1 MITLYQF
8 EISPY
13 CDKVRRALTYK
24 GIEFQRQEMLF
35 SQPEAN
41 RKVSPTHKFP
51 VIEHDGQRIVDS
63 TDIAYYLEDRFP
75 EPKLI
80 PEDPVQR
87 ARMHICED
95 WADESLFTYDL
106 AMRGLWEHNIPL
118 LVDDIFKYE
127 TPELQK
133 TFAENIPGQIRAQ
146 LTAQGIGRKNSEAIL
161 RDVRRHVA
169 AVNALVEHEDWL
181 LGHEFSYADIAVR
194 AMSYVIDRAKEG
206 AEMLSAC
213 PAIRDWEARVDS
225 LTLAA
230 PTS

>member
-51 VIEHDGQRIVDS
+51 VIEHD
-63 TDIAYYLEDRFP
+63 
-75 EPKLI
+75 
-80 PEDPVQR
+80 VQR
-87 ARMHICED
+87 ACMHIYED

-146 LTAQGIGRKNSEAIL
+146 LAAQGIGRKDSEAIL

-181 LGHEFSYADIAVR
+181 LGREFSYADIAVR